1 MKTMAVTMA
10 QVKEL
15 RELTGAGMMDCK
27 NALTETDGDIEAAI
41 DWLRAKGLAKAA
53 KKAGRVAAEGLV
65 AVATDGTRGA
75 VVELNSET
83 DFVARN
89 EEFQKLVAD
98 IAQLALDGGSD
109 AATLNAM
116 PFGDSG
122 MSVAEQITAAVAKI
136 GENMGLRR
144 SATLSV
150 PEGVV
155 SSYVHNAVA
164 SGMGRMGVLVAL
176 NSSANPEAL
185 NELGR
190 QIAMHIAAI
199 NPLAVSAK
207 DVDEAVVER
216 ERAVFTEQANSSGK
230 PAEIVQKMVEG
241 RIRKFFSEV
250 CLLEQVF
257 VVDGESKVGAF
268 IEQKAKELGAPIE
281 LTGFVRMALGDGIE
295 KEESDFAAEVAAA
308 AGTE

>member
-1 MKTMAVTMA
+1 MAVTMA

-27 NALTETDGDIEAAI
+27 NALSETDGDIEAAI

-89 EEFQKLVAD
+89 EEFQKLVTD
-98 IAQLALDGGSD
+98 IAQLALDGGAD
-109 AATLNAM
+109 AAALNAM
-116 PFGDSG
+116 PFGDTG
-122 MSVAEQITAAVAKI
+122 MSVAEQITAAVARI

-155 SSYVHNAVA
+155 SSYVHNAVGN
-164 SGMGRMGVLVAL
+164 GMGRMGVLVAL
-176 NSSANPEAL
+176 KSSADPEAL
-185 NELGR
+185 NALGR

-281 LTGFVRMALGDGIE
+281 LTGFVRMALGEGIE